1 MSVDDFIE
9 LCKDKIET
17 YIDSSE
23 EYDIYT
29 IWKDYWTL
37 GNNTTYYSSTEQR
50 YISDS
55 APSYDNQRAIFGNTL
70 NSSYFDCTY
79 NGAENKLYMKVYT
92 ITDTETYTLSS

>member
-29 IWKDYWTL
+29 IWKDYWTV
-37 GNNTTYYSSTEQR
+37 GSAGDSTQ
-50 YISDS
+50 SV
-55 APSYDNQRAIFGNTL
+55 DNQRAIFGNTL

-79 NGAENKLYMKVYT
+79 NGAENKLYMNVYT
-92 ITDTETYTLSS
+92 ITDTETYTLSSNL